1 MPATDVFG
9 WTMPTVGGSPGTW
22 GQELNDLFDND
33 IEGDVSTIKTT
44 ADAALPVAGGT
55 MTGELKILTE
65 TLTLVNSGNLT
76 GAIAFDMDTAEYF
89 YGTVT
94 GNVTGITFNNLVASG
109 SVEFFTL
116 ELLNGA
122 AFTITW
128 PAAIVWDGGIEP
140 TLQAA
145 GTDVIV
151 FWTRDGGT
159 TIRASQSYSAAT

>member
-1 MPATDVFG
+1 
-9 WTMPTVGGSPGTW
+9 MPTVGGSPGTW
-22 GQELNDLFDND
+22 GQELNDLFDDD
-33 IEGDVSTIKTT
+33 IEGEVSGVKTT
-44 ADAALPVAGGT
+44 ADAALPKAGGT

-65 TLTLVNSGNLT
+65 VLTLINSGNLT

-116 ELLNGA
+116 ELLNGG

-128 PAAIVWDGGIEP
+128 PAAVVWDGGIEP
-140 TLQAA
+140 TLQTA
-145 GTDVIV
+145 GTDVII

-159 TIRASQSYSAAT
+159 TVRASQSYSAAT

>member
-22 GQELNDLFDND
+22 GQELNDMFDDD
-33 IEGDVSTIKTT
+33 IEGTVNTVKTT
-44 ADAALPVAGGT
+44 ADAALPIAGGT
-55 MTGELKILTE
+55 LTGELKILTE
-65 TLTLVNSGNLT
+65 VLTIVNSGSLT

-94 GNVTGITFNNLVASG
+94 GNVTGITFSNIVASG

-116 ELLNGA
+116 ELTNGG

-128 PAAIVWDGGIEP
+128 PAAVKFDGGVEP
-140 TLQAA
+140 TLQSA
-145 GTDVIV
+145 GVDVIV
-151 FWTRDGGT
+151 FWSRDGGT
-159 TIRASQSYSAAT
+159 TIRAVQSYSAAS